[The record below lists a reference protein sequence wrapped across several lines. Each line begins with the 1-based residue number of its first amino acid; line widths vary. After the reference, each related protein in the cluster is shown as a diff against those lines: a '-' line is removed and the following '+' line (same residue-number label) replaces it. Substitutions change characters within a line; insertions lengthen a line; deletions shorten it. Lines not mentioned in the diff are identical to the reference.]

1 MHETHK
7 HTLTKKEHN
16 LLLQLFNSPHKQS
29 RKIFDKQDN
38 TFTEKS
44 FREREKITG
53 VSKSQLQRLFDKL
66 KKHDLLR
73 LADTATHERLW
84 MLNPSFMCRN
94 KGEFEKRFMQAMY
107 EQQSHHK
114 ALEWAELCRFE
125 HKLID
130 FSDMSPV
137 EAIDYDTGEVTTS
150 YSSLRDLMP
159 GEAMRWAKERQAYM
173 STDRTKR
180 YKAAH

>member
-1 MHETHK
+1 MHETKK
-7 HTLTKKEHN
+7 HTLTKKEHT
-16 LLLQLFNSPHKQS
+16 LLLQLVNSTNKQS

-44 FREREKITG
+44 FREREQILG
-53 VSKSQLQRLFDKL
+53 VSKSRLQRLFDKL

-73 LADTATHERLW
+73 LVDTATHERLW

-107 EQQSHHK
+107 EQQSHQK
-114 ALEWAELCRFE
+114 ALEWTELCRSE
-125 HKLID
+125 DKLID
-130 FSDMSPV
+130 FSDMSPA
-137 EAIDYDTGEVTTS
+137 EMIDYDTGEVVTI
-150 YSSLRDLMP
+150 YNSLRDLMP
-159 GEAMRWAKERQAYM
+159 GEAMRWTKERQAYT

-180 YKAAH
+180 YKLV